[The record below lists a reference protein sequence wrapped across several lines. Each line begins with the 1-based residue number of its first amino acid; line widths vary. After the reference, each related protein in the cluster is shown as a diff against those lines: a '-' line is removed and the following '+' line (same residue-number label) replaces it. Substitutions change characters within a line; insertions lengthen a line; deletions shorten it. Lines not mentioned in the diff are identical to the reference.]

1 MSRSP
6 FRVAIARGFDV
17 SARNSR
23 GMLIC
28 STSAS
33 VNMRSRNRP
42 ISPDVHP
49 PSTHPFGK
57 SRNSIYHDR
66 LFSIFFPRHHT
77 RQRARVIDS
86 REVGSEKSE
95 SGPIGKYDGRARFFF
110 PPRSLARF
118 FSRRRARRLFV
129 ARERGLFA
137 RRRLLRPS
145 DRLLRALLSV
155 CLSLS
160 LCARVRFFRADR
172 ERSYFGR
179 DRSLLAESLV
189 RE

>member
-86 REVGSEKSE
+86 REVGSEKARAARSANMTGVLGFFSLPDRSLAFFPVVE
-95 SGPIGKYDGRARFFF
+95 RDDSLSRASGDYLRVDVYCDRATGYCARFF
-110 PPRSLARF
+110 
-118 FSRRRARRLFV
+118 
-129 ARERGLFA
+129 
-137 RRRLLRPS
+137 
-145 DRLLRALLSV
+145 LSV
-155 CLSLS
+155 SLSLS
-160 LCARVRFFRADR
+160 VRACAFFEQIVSAVT
-172 ERSYFGR
+172 
-179 DRSLLAESLV
+179 LAGIEV
-189 RE
+189 Y